1 MMSAQKT
8 IFKRIIDS
16 EIPANI
22 IYQDDR
28 CLAFRDIAPQAPT
41 HFLVI
46 PKQEIASVADL
57 SDSDGELI
65 GHLILVARKLGKELG
80 LADGYRL
87 VINCG
92 ANGGQSVDHLHVHVL
107 GGRPMLWPPG

>member
-1 MMSAQKT
+1 MTQKT
-8 IFKRIIDS
+8 IFKRIIDG
-16 EIPANI
+16 EIPADV

-46 PKQEIASVADL
+46 PKKEIASLVEL
-57 SDSDGELI
+57 SDDDASLV
-65 GHLILVARKLGKELG
+65 GHLVLTARRLASELG
-80 LADGYRL
+80 LTAGYRL

-92 ANGGQSVDHLHVHVL
+92 PDGGQSVDHLHVHVL
-107 GGRPMLWPPG
+107 GGRALNWPPG